1 MVVSVLLAVLMFH
14 GCVQMKERCCK
25 YSCQEGPTEY
35 CRYRANSSHH
45 VRDAMAPDPRSQRAA
60 NPPEGNELTRNSLT
74 LFDLTTKVARCRCFP
89 KRAG

>member
-35 CRYRANSSHH
+35 CRYRANSSHQYG
-45 VRDAMAPDPRSQRAA
+45 MLWPRIPGVNEQRIL
-60 NPPEGNELTRNSLT
+60 P
-74 LFDLTTKVARCRCFP
+74 
-89 KRAG
+89 RATS